1 MGLEKLKSVFKEGFP
16 GPANGWPNT
25 HDTGFKLNSG
35 EGSKTQFILGDT
47 LPVLD
52 SIQRGSSY
60 QFVSEDLPFRKL
72 YDDEFFD
79 PRVGRPRGP
88 IYNINTYE
96 GTRFDDG
103 VGGLFNQTQRY
114 YGGFGN
120 INTPKFTDIINSG
133 NVTAKGGGYPNLTGL
148 LERYENI
155 NPQNESL
162 PKPEGYLKAGKINT
176 NRTWTQS
183 SIPQFN
189 DLYSTARGQEKRT
202 ITIDLA
208 NDLKAKT
215 LEGTSWETL
224 YNPEHT
230 AKEGVGYHYPNV
242 SRDNLNLR
250 YSSGGGLFGDPR
262 TQLFGLGAGEPYIIS
277 EIPPDGGLKG
287 GRLTNFASRDI
298 PFVREATD
306 TLRLTKYL
314 SSPAGLAF
322 IAKQNLL
329 GLNSEAEWPLT
340 LDIPF
345 MGRKTI
351 TVRTPQRFGTLYN
364 PLSTLA
370 AATKRTT
377 GLPFHSSLVT
387 RSGGVD
393 DLLKK
398 FIKLPIPKAMSSL
411 FSVDNIIKFTYSKT
425 KKDTNITFGGYH
437 TLIEKMGGPP
447 ALGLKMQ
454 DDLPRFKKSGDKLTI
469 AGMIKGISLQAT
481 LESTVGVQ
489 GGTRA
494 IPVNIEAEKEGM
506 PFYFK
511 DLRDDTYIFF
521 RAYVE
526 SITENISPSW
536 SSQNY
541 IGRSEPVYVYERS
554 ERDVSFTL
562 KLFAQTSDELD
573 SIYQKMNRLT
583 SMCYPQYVQ
592 DTNLNN
598 KLRMKP
604 PLAKF
609 RLGELFGS
617 KNNEMLG
624 FLKSC
629 AYSYPDSSPW
639 ETEVGKRVPKHIMVS
654 ITYQVIHMEVPS
666 LDFAR
671 KYQGNFLSDKNE
683 HTFHG
688 ITSPQNSD
696 LLGKVKVGQGI

>member
-25 HDTGFKLNSG
+25 HDTGFKLNLE

-60 QFVSEDLPFRKL
+60 QFVSEDLITKL
-72 YDDEFFD
+72 YDGEFFD
-79 PRVGRPRGP
+79 PRVGRPRSP
-88 IYNINTYE
+88 IYNINAYE

-103 VGGLFNQTQRY
+103 VGGLFNQTERY

-133 NVTAKGGGYPNLTGL
+133 NVTANSSGYPNLTGL

-155 NPQNESL
+155 NPQNESW

-189 DLYSTARGQEKRT
+189 DLYSTAAGAEKRT

-230 AKEGVGYHYPNV
+230 AKDGVGYHYPNV

-262 TQLFGLGAGEPYIIS
+262 TQLFGLGAGEPYIVS
-277 EIPPDGGLKG
+277 DIPTDGGLKG

-306 TLRLTKYL
+306 TLRLTEYL
-314 SSPAGLAF
+314 SSPAGIAF

-340 LDIPF
+340 LA
-345 MGRKTI
+345 GKTI

-370 AATKRTT
+370 AANKRTT

-398 FIKLPIPKAMSSL
+398 FIKLPIPEFMSSV
-411 FSVDNIIKFTYSKT
+411 FSMDNILKFTYSGT

-437 TLIEKMGGPP
+437 TLIENIRGPL
-447 ALGLKMQ
+447 ALGIKAQ
-454 DDLPRFKKSGDKLTI
+454 DLTGLKKSGDKMTI
-469 AGMIKGISLQAT
+469 AKMI
-481 LESTVGVQ
+481 Q
-489 GGTRA
+489 GTSNGKLPDVTSGR
-494 IPVNIEAEKEGM
+494 IEAEKNGM
-506 PFYFK
+506 PLYFK

-562 KLFAQTSDELD
+562 KLFAQTQDELD

-583 SMCYPQYVQ
+583 SMCYPQYVK

-604 PLAKF
+604 PLTKF

-629 AYSYPDSSPW
+629 VYAYPDNSPW
-639 ETEVGKRVPKHIMVS
+639 ETEVGKRVPKHIIVS
-654 ITYQVIHMEVPS
+654 LTYQVIHMEVPS

-671 KYQGNFLSDKNE
+671 EYQGTPFLSDKNE
-683 HTFHG
+683 NTFHG
-688 ITSPQNSD
+688 ITSPKNSG
-696 LLGKVKVGQGI
+696 LLGVAKVGQGI